1 MVGLGAIIY
10 IDLADAL
17 EKPRTLD
24 RPIPPLMDAQSAI
37 IRLVA
42 ANRLRQATELALQY
56 IEEHPADI
64 DTHFAIADAFMRSEN
79 CYRARPYFDKILHR
93 YRRTKLPSKISGLAL
108 ACYPTWQRQV
118 MIQLQTKQHIYPYF
132 AQGWQIKPE
141 NGSRIDHHC
150 KFIGISCADTY
161 FQITRPPA
169 RKQTI
174 VSMAVAAQRAQHINQ
189 TSLYN
194 LGLTYSRHM
203 AGWPRLPAETL
214 SVTASLTH
222 QAQRQRSLSYR
233 VRLGAYRKSAGDS
246 LQSDTGEW
254 LGFEIGAHHILRQR
268 LIVQIKTALDQLQSN
283 YIYGVALQTTGE
295 LSGYVTAKQNLSVTM
310 ARTNKQYSRQ
320 SNFEY
325 SRQNTIYL
333 TYKNRLTPQHLLIM
347 GIEKNYEQ
355 HKVPKPYL
363 ATSHKID
370 GQIMKIGTELMPK
383 RWPWIQFGTML
394 KWQRFKSLDVV
405 SHRHVFQLDLY
416 AMSRL

>member
-1 MVGLGAIIY
+1 
-10 IDLADAL
+10 
-17 EKPRTLD
+17 
-24 RPIPPLMDAQSAI
+24 
-37 IRLVA
+37 
-42 ANRLRQATELALQY
+42 
-56 IEEHPADI
+56 
-64 DTHFAIADAFMRSEN
+64 MRSEN
-79 CYRARPYFDKILHR
+79 CYRARPYFDKTLQR
-93 YRRTKLPSKISGLAL
+93 YRRTKLPNKISGLAL

-194 LGLTYSRHM
+194 LGLNYSSHM

-214 SVTASLTH
+214 SVTASLKH

-233 VRLGAYRKSAGDS
+233 VRRGAYRKSAGDS

-268 LIVQIKTALDQLQSN
+268 LMV
-283 YIYGVALQTTGE
+283 
-295 LSGYVTAKQNLSVTM
+295 
-310 ARTNKQYSRQ
+310 
-320 SNFEY
+320 
-325 SRQNTIYL
+325 
-333 TYKNRLTPQHLLIM
+333 
-347 GIEKNYEQ
+347 
-355 HKVPKPYL
+355 
-363 ATSHKID
+363 
-370 GQIMKIGTELMPK
+370 
-383 RWPWIQFGTML
+383 
-394 KWQRFKSLDVV
+394 
-405 SHRHVFQLDLY
+405 
-416 AMSRL
+416 